1 MFRRLIACFVIC
13 LSGPVWAEDSVFDS
27 YDEYT
32 RYVDSHIMARDFVP
46 LVLRLGGRDE
56 YTNEQLESVN
66 VQLMSAMKQDFSNST
81 VLKRVKLGSGF
92 TQEARVYWNDQLG
105 YTYFYALLHDQPG
118 GLVVLRFTLN
128 TSSDAIFSK
137 F

>member
-1 MFRRLIACFVIC
+1 MLRRLFACLFLMLPAPALAQESIFT
-13 LSGPVWAEDSVFDS
+13 D
-27 YDEYT
+27 YDDYM
-32 RYVDSHIMARDFVP
+32 RFVDSHIMGRDFVP

-56 YTNEQLESVN
+56 YTDEQLNAVN
-66 VQLMSAMKQDFSNST
+66 VQLMNAMPSDFSNSA

-92 TQEARVYWNDQLG
+92 SQEARIYWNDQLS

-128 TSSDAIFSK
+128 TNADAIFSK